1 MPAEKKNI
9 FLYITGGFAMAVTI
23 FSSVFFFGG
32 FYNQTNAANTSVAK
46 VAERQQLHEERD
58 NNFKA
63 DALVQIGIMKGALEQ
78 LEKTINGGVVIEHKN
93 GKRTIIWKDE
103 SAK

>member
-1 MPAEKKNI
+1 
-9 FLYITGGFAMAVTI
+9 MAVTI

-32 FYNQTNAANTSVAK
+32 FYNQTTSANTSVAK
-46 VAERQQLHEERD
+46 IAEKQEIHEERD
-58 NNFKA
+58 GNFKS
-63 DALVQIGIMKGALEQ
+63 DVLVQIGIMKGALEQ

-93 GKRTIIWKDE
+93 GKRTIIWKDD